1 MVNND
6 ERSIN
11 LIAGAAWDARR
22 KRKAA
27 DAANELSKRQSIEEI
42 AKASREAGK
51 ESRTGM
57 VESGIVN
64 PKMLSSG
71 LISGIIDSG
80 NRRRR
85 SNSW

>member
-6 ERSIN
+6 ERPIN

-22 KRKAA
+22 KRKTAE
-27 DAANELSKRQSIEEI
+27 AANELSKRQAIEEI
-42 AKASREAGK
+42 AKASRVGGK

-57 VESGIVN
+57 VESGIVD
-64 PKMLSSG
+64 PKMLSGG

>member
-6 ERSIN
+6 ERPIN

-27 DAANELSKRQSIEEI
+27 EAANELSKRQAIREV
-42 AKASREAGK
+42 AKASRVGGK
-51 ESRTGM
+51 ESRTGL

-64 PKMLSSG
+64 PKKLSGG
-71 LISGIIDSG
+71 LISGIIDTG
-80 NRRRR
+80 NRQRR
-85 SNSW
+85 SSSW

>member
-1 MVNND
+1 MVNNTD
-6 ERSIN
+6 ERPIN

-27 DAANELSKRQSIEEI
+27 EAANELSKRQAIEEV
-42 AKASREAGK
+42 ARASRVGGK
-51 ESRTGM
+51 ESRTGS
-57 VESGIVN
+57 VESGIS
-64 PKMLSSG
+64 KTHTGG
-71 LISGIIDSG
+71 LVTGLVDSG